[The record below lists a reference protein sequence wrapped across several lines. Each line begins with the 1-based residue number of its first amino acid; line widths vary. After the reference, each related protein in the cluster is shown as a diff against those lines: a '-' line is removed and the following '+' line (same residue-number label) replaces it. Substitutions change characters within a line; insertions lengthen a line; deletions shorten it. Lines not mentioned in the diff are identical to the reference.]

1 MLGDHVLE
9 RDRVTR
15 YRLAMS
21 YKGERMYLEGM
32 TAAGCVCVVDE
43 PTEAITFEWGAAV
56 ALAWVAE
63 LGDELE
69 LEEVRDA

>member
-1 MLGDHVLE
+1 M
-9 RDRVTR
+9 R

-21 YKGERMYLEGM
+21 YKGERLYLEGM
-32 TAAGCVCVVDE
+32 TAAGRVCMVDE
-43 PTEAITFEWGAAV
+43 PAEAITFDWGAAV

-63 LGDELE
+63 FGDELE

>member
-1 MLGDHVLE
+1 M
-9 RDRVTR
+9 R

-21 YKGERMYLEGM
+21 YQGERLYLEGM
-32 TAAGCVCVVDE
+32 TAAGRVCMVDE
-43 PTEAITFEWGAAV
+43 PAEAITFEWGAAV

-63 LGDELE
+63 FGDELE

>member
-1 MLGDHVLE
+1 M
-9 RDRVTR
+9 R

-21 YKGERMYLEGM
+21 YQGERLYLEGM
-32 TAAGCVCVVDE
+32 TAAGRVCMVDE
-43 PTEAITFEWGAAV
+43 PAEAITFGWGAAV

-63 LGDELE
+63 FGDELE

>member
-1 MLGDHVLE
+1 
-9 RDRVTR
+9 
-15 YRLAMS
+15 MS